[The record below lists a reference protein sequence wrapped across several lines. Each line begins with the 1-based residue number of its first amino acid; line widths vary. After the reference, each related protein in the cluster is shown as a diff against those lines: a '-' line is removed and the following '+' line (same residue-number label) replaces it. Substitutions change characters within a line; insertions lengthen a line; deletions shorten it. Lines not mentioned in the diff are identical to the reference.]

1 MAKKSVIVIKNDVIM
16 EIKISGAYYN
26 RVYDLMVRL
35 IDKQPDPK
43 QTLINIDSV
52 DKELSISEAVI
63 QTYMMLIKEV
73 EEVANKN
80 LKKYTES
87 VEIDIKDDVVSED
100 PS

>member
-1 MAKKSVIVIKNDVIM
+1 M

-43 QTLINIDSV
+43 QTLINIDTV

>member
-1 MAKKSVIVIKNDVIM
+1 M

>member
-1 MAKKSVIVIKNDVIM
+1 M

-26 RVYDLMVRL
+26 RIYDLMVRL
-35 IDKQPDPK
+35 LDKQPDPK
-43 QTLINIDSV
+43 QTLINIDTV
-52 DKELSISEAVI
+52 DTELSISEAVI

-73 EEVANKN
+73 EEFANKN

>member
-1 MAKKSVIVIKNDVIM
+1 M

-35 IDKQPDPK
+35 LDKQPDPK

>member
-1 MAKKSVIVIKNDVIM
+1 M

-73 EEVANKN
+73 EEVANKDVD
-80 LKKYTES
+80 KYTES